1 MWYVTWYRSWICL
14 FQICGVDNM
23 ISYIIKQTWKLLIV
37 NIVLLVS
44 MGVLIF
50 DMFTTNLDS
59 LHRLAFSSII
69 GAVLAL
75 VVSNSVIRGFIHHYW
90 VYKLTEAELKFCILF
105 YMKDNMPN
113 EVIKNELTK
122 INYRYHKVLGS
133 KNVDIIINNTLDNNM
148 NIDKR
153 LEDTHSEIKR
163 CDSMLAKLYNGGR

>member
-1 MWYVTWYRSWICL
+1 
-14 FQICGVDNM
+14 M
-23 ISYIIKQTWKLLIV
+23 IIYILKQTWKILIV
-37 NIVLLVS
+37 NVVLLVA

-90 VYKLTEAELKFCILF
+90 VYKLTEAELKFCVLLF
-105 YMKDNMPN
+105 MKDNMPN
-113 EVIKNELTK
+113 DVIRNELTK
-122 INYRYHKVLGS
+122 VNYRYYNVLGS
-133 KNVDIIINNTLDNNM
+133 KNLDIIINNTLDDNA

-153 LEDTHSEIKR
+153 LEDTHSGIKR
-163 CDSMLAKLYNGGR
+163 CDNMLAKLYNGGR

>member
-1 MWYVTWYRSWICL
+1 
-14 FQICGVDNM
+14 M
-23 ISYIIKQTWKLLIV
+23 IIYILKQTWKILIV
-37 NIVLLVS
+37 NVVLLVA

-90 VYKLTEAELKFCILF
+90 VYKLTEAELKFCVLLF
-105 YMKDNMPN
+105 MKDNMPN
-113 EVIKNELTK
+113 DVIRNELTK
-122 INYRYHKVLGS
+122 VNYRYYNVLGS
-133 KNVDIIINNTLDNNM
+133 KNLDIIINNTLDDNA

-163 CDSMLAKLYNGGR
+163 CDNMLAKLYNGGR